1 MIHLHFS
8 YKIFPEFASIKIADP
23 ASTSIVYL
31 FPLAFPIVTTML
43 QNIVS
48 TVTIA
53 ITLLQNI
60 PFTSVTSNFF
70 VLKKRYS
77 NIIPQKIESVLKLY
91 IHIKR

>member
-23 ASTSIVYL
+23 ASTSIAGSVSAA
-31 FPLAFPIVTTML
+31 AFPIVTTML

-77 NIIPQKIESVLKLY
+77 NIIKK
-91 IHIKR
+91 